1 MTNHIELQSKKSF
14 DPTRL
19 GELGWNTYFDLQ
31 LADIDVANSHI
42 ARIISIQRGQFLVTD
57 GHNEQLCSAAGR
69 LLHTKDRD
77 YPITGDWVL
86 IEGTIITGV
95 IPRKNILSRG
105 EAGSRS
111 NRTRTAKR
119 EQPIAANLDTVFIV
133 CGLDRDFNIRR
144 LERYLTLVHN
154 YGLPPVVVLT
164 KADLH
169 ENPESFQQ
177 DVESIAFGVSVVLT
191 SMEDGRGKAELE
203 SYLEYGQTV
212 AMIGSSGAGKST
224 LANMLHGSDIQAT
237 GAVSDSVGKGRHTTT
252 VREIIR
258 MPQGGLLMDNP
269 GIREI
274 AFHEEGSG
282 IENTFADIEELATM
296 CRFANC
302 SHQQEPDCAVLHA
315 VKTSKLPHER
325 LASFR
330 KMQSEMDYLSTR
342 RTKSA
347 DRVEKER
354 WRGVSQRIKNM
365 KKGKN

>member
-1 MTNHIELQSKKSF
+1 MTDHNELQSNKSF
-14 DPTRL
+14 DPTQL
-19 GELGWNTYFDLQ
+19 GKLGWNTYFDRQ
-31 LADIDVANSHI
+31 LADMDRGNSHI
-42 ARIISIQRGQFLVTD
+42 ARVISVQRGQFLVTD
-57 GHNEQLCSAAGR
+57 GHHERLCSVAGR
-69 LLHTKDRD
+69 LLHSKDRD
-77 YPITGDWVL
+77 YPITGDWILVDD
-86 IEGTIITGV
+86 TIITGV

-105 EAGSRS
+105 EAGSRGH
-111 NRTRTAKR
+111 RTRTAKR

-133 CGLDRDFNIRR
+133 CGLDRDFNTRR

-177 DVESIAFGVSVVLT
+177 DVESIAFGVPVVLT

-203 SYLEYGQTV
+203 CYLKQGQTV

-237 GAVSDSVGKGRHTTT
+237 GAVSNSVGKGRHTTT

-315 VKTSKLPHER
+315 VKTGTLLPER

-330 KMQSEMDYLSTR
+330 KMQSEMDYISTR

-347 DRVEKER
+347 DRIEKER

-365 KKGKN
+365 KKDKK